1 MLSILKSLKIL
12 IFGNEGSS
20 IFQHVCRLEYDEEEN
35 KELKD
40 YQWIVTQKVY
50 SRDYKMHM

>member
-1 MLSILKSLKIL
+1 MSESTLQNTSIYICMLSILKSLKIL

-40 YQWIVTQKVY
+40 YQ
-50 SRDYKMHM
+50 